1 LGRQRRADDERAIEV
16 TLTDEGAALR
26 ERVADVP
33 VQISQ
38 ALALTADE
46 TGALRDLLRKV
57 QAGASA
63 HSGRYASNR

>member
-1 LGRQRRADDERAIEV
+1 
-16 TLTDEGAALR
+16 
-26 ERVADVP
+26 VADVP

-63 HSGRYASNR
+63 YSGRYASNR